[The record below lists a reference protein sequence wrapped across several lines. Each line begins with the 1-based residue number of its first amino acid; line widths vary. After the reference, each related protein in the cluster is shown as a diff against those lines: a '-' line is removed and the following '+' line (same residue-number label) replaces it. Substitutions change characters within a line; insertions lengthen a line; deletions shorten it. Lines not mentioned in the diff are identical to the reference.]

1 VLATEDCE
9 GGGAPVNSERGKSA
23 VPLTLSSAA
32 PMGWSMR
39 FMRWWQSCGCD
50 LVDCG
55 VVTRARAQ

>member
-1 VLATEDCE
+1 MEECCAVLATEDCE

-39 FMRWWQSCGCD
+39 FVRWCRA
-50 LVDCG
+50 VG
-55 VVTRARAQ
+55 VIWWTAVW